1 MQFTPS
7 SGDCDFSYY
16 RKSKSSRKHRRH
28 FLDYNNNNNS
38 ICRKILPFFP
48 FFFVIIPEN
57 CLGCN
62 WDSTVFPLSFNIEKP
77 SVSINWLLL
86 ASFGLIVFAF
96 LILDVTAAGS
106 ASSMNYLDVVL
117 RTFSTIQCIFVEKKK
132 NFCFFLWFPIR
143 ADGLW
148 RQSIATKT
156 TQSIQNWNVSIWNL
170 ELFTTLKMSNSIRRE
185 SDEAKDVMYIERK
198 LSCAYSNK
206 RTK

>member
-132 NFCFFLWFPIR
+132 FLFFSLISHSSGWAVTSIDRNKNHPVHPELKCFDLEFRTFHNFEDVKFHPSR
-143 ADGLW
+143 
-148 RQSIATKT
+148 
-156 TQSIQNWNVSIWNL
+156 
-170 ELFTTLKMSNSIRRE
+170 IRR
-185 SDEAKDVMYIERK
+185 SERRYVYWK
-198 LSCAYSNK
+198 EVELCVFK
-206 RTK
+206 